1 MSDLLIAIH
10 DILPAY
16 PFEAPQG
23 TPIPYGVW
31 VKNET
36 PVRTK
41 DGICGY
47 EGSLTISVFAA
58 TLDAVT
64 ALADRI
70 IGVVDNATF
79 DERNYYYESTSAESY
94 SDIGLVQKD
103 LTFNFIE

>member
-31 VKNET
+31 VRNEI

-41 DGICGY
+41 DGICGC
-47 EGSLTISVFAA
+47 EGTLTISVFAA

-64 ALADRI
+64 TLSNSI
-70 IGVVDNATF
+70 IDVVDNATF
-79 DERNYYYESTSAESY
+79 DGREYYYESTSSENY
-94 SDIGLVQKD
+94 SDVGLVQKD
-103 LTFNFIE
+103 VTFNFIE